1 MLLFYRGFHA
11 PLAPEASKSAC
22 RRNQNFAR
30 VKFYAPRGGELSI
43 FPPHAA
49 LAAHPQLAET
59 PRLRRVNCSRG
70 EPTAK

>member
-43 FPPHAA
+43 FRRTPP
-49 LAAHPQLAET
+49 
-59 PRLRRVNCSRG
+59 LRRTRNWRKLRVCV
-70 EPTAK
+70 A